1 MELQRIEILLQKYFE
16 AETTLEEEN
25 ELINYFGS
33 GEVEDELKAYVPMF
47 TVPKEVTATE
57 YQKLGDD
64 LMNFI
69 LESEHKDK
77 LTYRRMWQVLTA
89 VAAVVIMVLVA
100 VNFYSNRNHWK
111 DTYTDPDQAYTEACK
126 TLEFVAGKY
135 NKGLAQ
141 LKPIS
146 KIEDATAPF
155 DSGMKILD
163 KGFKK
168 LESIENLNK
177 KL

>member
-1 MELQRIEILLQKYFE
+1 MVSQRIDILLKKYFD
-16 AETTLEEEN
+16 AETTLAEEN

-33 GEVEDELKAYVPMF
+33 GEVKDELKAYVPMF
-47 TVPKEVTATE
+47 TGLKKVPDTE
-57 YQKLGDD
+57 NPGLGED
-64 LMNFI
+64 LMNYI

-77 LTYRRMWQVLTA
+77 LRFRRMWQIVTA
-89 VAAVVIMVLVA
+89 VAAAVIVILLA
-100 VNFYSNRNHWK
+100 VNFFSSRNHWN
-111 DTYTDPDQAYTEACK
+111 DTYTDPDQAYAEACK
-126 TLEFVAGKY
+126 TLAFVAGKY

-141 LKPIS
+141 LKPIG

>member
-1 MELQRIEILLQKYFE
+1 MELQRIKILLQKYFE
-16 AETTLEEEN
+16 AETTLDEEN

-47 TVPKEVTATE
+47 TVHEEVLGPE
-57 YQKLGDD
+57 NPNLGDD
-64 LMNFI
+64 LMNYI

-77 LTYRRMWQVLTA
+77 LTYRRMWQIVTA
-89 VAAVVIMVLVA
+89 VAAVVIMVLLA
-100 VNFYSNRNHWK
+100 VNFYGNRNHWK

-141 LKPIS
+141 LKPIG

-155 DSGMKILD
+155 NSGMKALN
-163 KGFKK
+163 KGIKK